1 MELKQRMRALWGN
14 SNQAERMLWQ
24 VLHNPQHYNNLHDKQ
39 AADNKNIVNNGPF
52 VNHLAGCR
60 FARHVNIGEHYVDF
74 MSHQLQVVITISIDN
89 NSPFG
94 LGINPNNTNSYVY
107 ERTTIL
113 QHQGYLVVR
122 VLQQDIIN
130 NFKAV
135 LDNLNILLCQRKL
148 QLLRNQEELTWI

>member
-14 SNQAERMLWQ
+14 SNPAERMLWQ
-24 VLHNPQHYNNLHDKQ
+24 VLHNPQHYDNLH
-39 AADNKNIVNNGPF
+39 NNQIHTVANNSTSGPF
-52 VNHLAGCR
+52 VNHLAGCH
-60 FARHVNIGEHYVDF
+60 FARHAAIGEHYVDF
-74 MSHQLQVVITISIDN
+74 MSQQLKLVITISIDKNAPLGFGIDEGSN
-89 NSPFG
+89 NC
-94 LGINPNNTNSYVY
+94 YVY

-113 QHQGYLVVR
+113 QHQGYLIVC
-122 VLQQDIIN
+122 LQQQDIIN